1 MKKIYIALLA
11 LGATLLSSCVQEKNF
26 KDITVGENEI
36 AFVMQGV
43 STRSAVEGSSYAV
56 KGITIPMG
64 VIEGE
69 SLYLEET
76 IEELNP
82 VPATKGAPAYTTTLP
97 DVYPTMGVYA
107 AGNFGDAT
115 FEMMDED
122 MYLRKG
128 SDTDKGWRYHHNY
141 NANPWPAEGAV
152 DFYLRMP
159 EGEAPA
165 AEGTATGPFVYTA
178 NTHSFKLTSPLNGK
192 EQDDILFGHV
202 QMTKKQHDD
211 QLPNGYPVTM
221 MHALTG
227 IKFANGHPNETQTKT
242 IITKVE
248 LIGLNKYG
256 EGTINADGTVTWSK
270 VNTLSTEETPF
281 YLEFDNPEYV
291 KTAGASNP
299 DGTVGSDD
307 WNDGLKN
314 TSWTSAA
321 ADKNLNHANGEL
333 TFWFIPQEV
342 PDDLILK
349 VYFTVKTPDSVNGFT
364 NDACHIIKLG
374 ELLNGKYQSV
384 DGNSDKN
391 LKWEAGQLRTYT
403 LMPYD
408 VDVDIIDEISET
420 IKSDLHVANTGNVDE
435 YVRMLI
441 MGNWYGWKP
450 GENQSSTEPS
460 ILVGYKY
467 KDKNDPNLPTG
478 LTDAQKEEYL
488 KQMVL
493 PWYREGYPYKN
504 NVYYATEAEATA
516 AGWVKN
522 TDGFA
527 DPYGHFDATF
537 PLADLTKAVVEGV
550 AKDRDGLK
558 DDWADASGG
567 FYYTMPIGPGEEL
580 SASSSLFQSYTV
592 TSVPTIYIA
601 TNGTAREAA
610 VGVHLVMEIV
620 VQAIP
625 VPRDA
630 DGNPVWW
637 LEAWHDATGVN
648 KLDPDYTSSS
658 GKTPNKKYKDYF
670 DAGAYTGMS
679 AGPVVR

>member
-1 MKKIYIALLA
+1 MKKIYIAMLA
-11 LGATLLSSCVQEKNF
+11 LGAILLSSCVQEKNF

-43 STRSAVEGSSYAV
+43 STRSAVEGTSYAV

-141 NANPWPAEGAV
+141 NANPWPAQGAV

-178 NTHSFKLTSPLNGK
+178 NTHSFNLTSPLNGK

-227 IKFANGHPNETQTKT
+227 IKFRNGHQNGTQTKT

-270 VNTLSTEETPF
+270 VNTLNTEETPF
-281 YLEFDNPEYV
+281 YLEFDNPQYN

-299 DGTVGSDD
+299 DGTVGSND

-374 ELLNGKYQSV
+374 ELLNDKYQSV
-384 DGNSDKN
+384 DGNSEKN

-408 VDVDIIDEISET
+408 VDVDIIDEIAET
-420 IKSDLHVANTGNVDE
+420 IKSNLHVANTGNVDE

-450 GENQSSTEPS
+450 GENQSTTEPS

-493 PWYREGYPYKN
+493 PWYREGYPFKN

-537 PLADLTKAVVEGV
+537 PLADLTKATVEGV

-648 KLDPDYTSSS
+648 KLAPDYTSSS

-670 DAGAYTGMS
+670 DDGAYTGMS